1 MKDPENL
8 EQVLKGSGE
17 MWDEVY
23 AWGNSKFMGTVDPNQ
38 QVEVK
43 KNARQIFAEAFMD
56 DENPMFRTNTH
67 FNKFQDEDQIREA

>member
-1 MKDPENL
+1 
-8 EQVLKGSGE
+8 

-67 FNKFQDEDQIREA
+67 FNKF